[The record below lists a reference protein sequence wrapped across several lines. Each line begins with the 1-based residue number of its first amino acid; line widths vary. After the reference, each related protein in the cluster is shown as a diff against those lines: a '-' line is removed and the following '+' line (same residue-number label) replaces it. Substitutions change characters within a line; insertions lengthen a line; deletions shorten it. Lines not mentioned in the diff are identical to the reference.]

1 MTDGGAP
8 ASTGLRLDKAELV
21 IALALI
27 ALGAV
32 VAWDAAHMR
41 SGVAAYSRIG
51 PRAFP
56 YAIAAGLVLIG
67 IATAVL
73 ALRNAAPMRHRDE
86 ILPMAWIIGGLIAQ
100 IALLRYAGFAIA
112 TGAVFAATAKAFGR
126 GRLWLTYPLG
136 VIFALAIW
144 LFFAK
149 GLLLVLPAGPLEN
162 FAARGIARLWRYAV
176 AWFSTYVLTLF

>member
-1 MTDGGAP
+1 VTNGGSS
-8 ASTGLRLDKAELV
+8 ASTGLHLDRAELV

-27 ALGAV
+27 ALGAL

-56 YAIAAGLVLIG
+56 YAIAAGLVAIG
-67 IATAVL
+67 IATAIL
-73 ALRNAAPMRHRDE
+73 ALRNAAPIRERDHV
-86 ILPMAWIIGGLIAQ
+86 LPMAWIIGGLIVQ

-112 TGAVFAATAKAFGR
+112 TGAVFAATAKGFGR
-126 GRLWLTYPLG
+126 GPLWLTYPLG
-136 VIFALAIW
+136 VVFSLAIW

-149 GLLLVLPAGPLEN
+149 GLLLVLPGGQLEN
-162 FAARGIARLWRYAV
+162 SAARGIAWVWANFM
-176 AWFSTYVLTLF
+176 ALF

>member
-1 MTDGGAP
+1 VSESGAS
-8 ASTGLRLDKAELV
+8 ASTGLRLDRAELV

-56 YAIAAGLVLIG
+56 YTIAAGLAAIG
-67 IATAVL
+67 IATAIL
-73 ALRNAAPMRHRDE
+73 ALRNAAPARHRDE
-86 ILPMAWIIGGLIAQ
+86 IVPMAWIVGGLVAQ

-136 VIFALAIW
+136 VILALAIW

-162 FAARGIARLWRYAV
+162 SAARGIAWLWAN
-176 AWFSTYVLTLF
+176 LTALF

>member
-1 MTDGGAP
+1 MSDSGAP
-8 ASTGLRLDKAELV
+8 ASRGLRLDWAELV

-27 ALGAV
+27 ALGAM

-41 SGVAAYSRIG
+41 SGVAAYSRVG

-56 YAIAAGLVLIG
+56 YGIAAGLALIG
-67 IATAVL
+67 IGTAFS
-73 ALRNAAPMRHRDE
+73 ALRNLPPQRERDE
-86 ILPMAWIIGGLIAQ
+86 IVPMVWIVGGLVTQ
-100 IALLRYAGFAIA
+100 IALLRFAGFAIA

-136 VIFALAIW
+136 VIFSLAIW

-149 GLLLVLPAGPLEN
+149 GLLLVLPSGPLEN
-162 FAARGIARLWRYAV
+162 YAARGIAWLWAQV
-176 AWFSTYVLTLF
+176 MALF

>member
-1 MTDGGAP
+1 VTDGGAS
-8 ASTGLRLDKAELV
+8 ASTGLRLDRAELV

-27 ALGAV
+27 VLGAV

-56 YAIAAGLVLIG
+56 YSIAAGLVAIG
-67 IATAVL
+67 IATANS
-73 ALRNAAPMRHRDE
+73 ALRSAAPSRERDH
-86 ILPMAWIIGGLIAQ
+86 IMPMAWIIGGLVVQ
-100 IALLRYAGFAIA
+100 IALLRYAGFALA

-136 VIFALAIW
+136 VVFALAIW

-162 FAARGIARLWRYAV
+162 STAPGIAWVWANLMA
-176 AWFSTYVLTLF
+176 LF

>member
-1 MTDGGAP
+1 VTDGGAS
-8 ASTGLRLDKAELV
+8 ASTKLRLDKAELV

-56 YAIAAGLVLIG
+56 YAIAVGLVAVG

-73 ALRNAAPMRHRDE
+73 ALRNAAPARHRDE
-86 ILPMAWIIGGLIAQ
+86 IMPMAWIVGGLVTQ

-136 VIFALAIW
+136 VVFALAIW

-162 FAARGIARLWRYAV
+162 SAARGIAWLWANLM
-176 AWFSTYVLTLF
+176 ALF